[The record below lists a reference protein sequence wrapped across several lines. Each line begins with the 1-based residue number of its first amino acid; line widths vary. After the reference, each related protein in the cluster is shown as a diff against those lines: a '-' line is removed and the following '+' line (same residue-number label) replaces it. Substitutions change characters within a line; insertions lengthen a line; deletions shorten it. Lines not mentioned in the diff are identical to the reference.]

1 MATTARRA
9 AALPPPPLLLLLLLL
24 LLLPIALPRSAQ
36 RAALSDVVIRGAT
49 RL

>member
-9 AALPPPPLLLLLLLL
+9 ALLLLLLLS
-24 LLLPIALPRSAQ
+24 LLLPIALARSAQ
-36 RAALSDVVIRGAT
+36 RSDVVIRGAT

>member
-9 AALPPPPLLLLLLLL
+9 ALLLL
-24 LLLPIALPRSAQ
+24 LLLPLSLLLPIALARSAQ
-36 RAALSDVVIRGAT
+36 RSDVVIRGAT